1 VLITYQK
8 QALHKL
14 HVKEFTMAE
23 PVTVEIFIIGNE
35 ILNGEIQDTN
45 THWLCKEI
53 SGLGGHVVRGTVLRD
68 DLDVVAAELRAALD
82 RGTRVIFTSGGLGP
96 TADDLTLAAVAKCVG
111 KELRLHEKAQQMIK
125 DSYDALFDKG
135 ILAQGGLTPA
145 REKMAWL
152 PQGAIPLYNTV
163 GTAPCSLLHAGQ
175 SSIISLPGIPKE
187 LKGIFNSSLQPFLQ
201 ESFRGG
207 ISAMHTITVCCN
219 DESVLEPVLSRVVPA
234 HPGVYI
240 KSLATMPGETPEL
253 DITLTAVG
261 SDQAALDSLIG
272 SALQDLKEGFGSLG
286 FVCRDKRQR

>member
-1 VLITYQK
+1 M
-8 QALHKL
+8 
-14 HVKEFTMAE
+14 KES
-23 PVTVEIFIIGNE
+23 VTVEIFIIGNE

-53 SGLGGHVVRGTVLRD
+53 TGMGGHVGRGTVLRD
-68 DLDVVAAELRAALD
+68 DLECIARELRAAMD
-82 RGTRVIFTSGGLGP
+82 RGARVIFTSGGLGP

-111 KELRLHEKAQQMIK
+111 KELQLDPKAQQMIK
-125 DSYDALFDKG
+125 ESYDALFDKG

-152 PQGAIPLYNTV
+152 PEGSIPLYNTV
-163 GTAPCSLLHAGQ
+163 GTAPCSLLHADQ
-175 SSIISLPGIPKE
+175 AVFISLPGIPKE

-201 ESFRGG
+201 ETFRGG
-207 ISAMHTITVCCN
+207 VSLMHTITVCCN

-234 HPGVYI
+234 HPEVYI

-261 SDQAALDSLIG
+261 SDQASLELLIS
-272 SALQDLKEGFGSLG
+272 SALQDLKKGFSDLG
-286 FVCRDKRQR
+286 FVSKDRVRAE

>member
-1 VLITYQK
+1 MMQNEV
-8 QALHKL
+8 
-14 HVKEFTMAE
+14 TMAE

-53 SGLGGHVVRGTVLRD
+53 SGLGGQVVRGTVLRD
-68 DLDVVAAELRAALD
+68 DLDVVAAELRAALE

-96 TADDLTLAAVAKCVG
+96 TADDLTLAGVAKCVG

-125 DSYDALFDKG
+125 DSYDALFAKG

-163 GTAPCSLLHAGQ
+163 GTAPCSLLQTGQ
-175 SSIISLPGIPKE
+175 AVIISLPGIPKE
-187 LKGIFNSSLQPFLQ
+187 LTGIFNSSLQPFLQ
-201 ESFRGG
+201 KTFRGG
-207 ISAMHTITVCCN
+207 ISVMHTITVCCN

-261 SDQAALDSLIG
+261 SDQAMLDSLIG
-272 SALQDLKEGFGSLG
+272 SALLDLKDGFSSLG
-286 FVCRDKRQR
+286 FVCRDKRQQ

>member
-1 VLITYQK
+1 M
-8 QALHKL
+8 
-14 HVKEFTMAE
+14 KEA
-23 PVTVEIFIIGNE
+23 VTVEIFIIGNE

-53 SGLGGHVVRGTVLRD
+53 TGLGGHVVRGTVLRD
-68 DLDVVAAELRAALD
+68 DLDVVATALRAALD
-82 RGTRVIFTSGGLGP
+82 RSTGVIFTSGGLGP

-111 KELRLHEKAQQMIK
+111 KELRLNDKARRMIK

-152 PQGAIPLYNTV
+152 PQGAVPLYNTV
-163 GTAPCSLLHAGQ
+163 GTAPCCLLHAEQ
-175 SSIISLPGIPKE
+175 AVIISLPGIPKE

-201 ESFRGG
+201 ETFRGG
-207 ISAMHTITVCCN
+207 ISVMQTITVCCN
-219 DESVLEPVLSRVVPA
+219 DESMLEPVLSRVVPA

-240 KSLATMPGETPEL
+240 KLLATMPGETPEL

-261 SDQAALDSLIG
+261 SDETSLESLIDL
-272 SALQDLKEGFGSLG
+272 ALQDLKEGFISLG

>member
-1 VLITYQK
+1 MT
-8 QALHKL
+8 
-14 HVKEFTMAE
+14 E
-23 PVTVEIFIIGNE
+23 PVTTEIFIIGNE
-35 ILNGEIQDTN
+35 ILNGDIQDTN

-53 SGLGGHVVRGTVLRD
+53 NSLGGHVVRGTVLRD
-68 DLDVVAAELRAALD
+68 DLEVVAAELHAALE

-111 KELRLHEKAQQMIK
+111 KELRLHEKARQMIK

-152 PQGAIPLYNTV
+152 PQDAIPLYNTV

-175 SSIISLPGIPKE
+175 SAIISLPGVPKE
-187 LKGIFNSSLQPFLQ
+187 LKGIFNSSLQPFLH
-201 ESFRGG
+201 ETFRGG
-207 ISAMHTITVCCN
+207 STAMHTITVCCN

-234 HPGVYI
+234 HPCVYI

-261 SDQAALDSLIG
+261 SDQASLDSLIG
-272 SALQDLKEGFGSLG
+272 SALQDLKDGFTSLG
-286 FVCRDKRQR
+286 FVCRDKNEVGKSSGGGPQSDTQIEK

>member
-1 VLITYQK
+1 LQLSVT
-8 QALHKL
+8 
-14 HVKEFTMAE
+14 KEFTMTE

-53 SGLGGHVVRGTVLRD
+53 TNLGGHVVRGTVLRD
-68 DLDVVAAELRAALD
+68 DLGVIAKELRAALE
-82 RGTRVIFTSGGLGP
+82 RGTRVVFTSGGLGP
-96 TADDLTLAAVAKCVG
+96 TADDLTLAAVANGVG
-111 KELRLHEKAQQMIK
+111 KELQLHEKARQMIK
-125 DSYDALFDKG
+125 DSYDALQAKG

-152 PQGAIPLYNTV
+152 PEGAVPLYNTV
-163 GTAPCSLLHAGQ
+163 GTAPCCLLQTGRTA
-175 SSIISLPGIPKE
+175 IISLPGIPKE

-201 ESFRGG
+201 ETFRGG
-207 ISAMHTITVCCN
+207 IAVMRTITICCN
-219 DESVLEPVLSRVVPA
+219 DESILEPVLSRVVPA

-261 SDQAALDSLIG
+261 SDKAGLEIQIEAAVQELT
-272 SALQDLKEGFGSLG
+272 EGITTLG
-286 FVCRDKRQR
+286 FACRDKRLI